1 MAPIVLVLHPACRIY
16 GERRTAGDGRRPRT
30 NHDVARPSR
39 LRGSELPGAV
49 LTSSLVDG
57 GVFVGEREVASA
69 ERGNLAP
76 AQPVARAMST
86 TRCDVAAQ
94 TGAQPCPFAVLQEPD
109 LPAQFAVPA
118 EQPGVLAGVVGGQTE
133 TLLPAHQDREQPT
146 LSVAE
151 ALPGRREVSLLEGLS
166 PGFTIRVRYSNS

>member
-1 MAPIVLVLHPACRIY
+1 
-16 GERRTAGDGRRPRT
+16 
-30 NHDVARPSR
+30 
-39 LRGSELPGAV
+39 
-49 LTSSLVDG
+49 VDG

-69 ERGNLAP
+69 EKGNLAP
-76 AQPVARAMST
+76 AQSGGQGDVDDQV
-86 TRCDVAAQ
+86 DVAAH

-146 LSVAE
+146 VSVAE
-151 ALPGRREVSLLEGLS
+151 ALPGRREVSLLESLS